1 MNIRKKKSSWIY
13 DKFIK
18 AKIENDKKVNSFI
31 KHNDK
36 NKESYNLIIK
46 DSIMSEKIKKKNLL
60 KDVQKRLNSLS
71 INRDSV
77 KDIKNENEIFLKHF
91 SNIKTFKKNYIKS
104 YNENIENYEIVED
117 LVLKYKSKGYKIPKL
132 SQINNN
138 IFKQEPILISKN
150 NVQNMYESIMYN
162 PKSKKNL
169 DYLKKTKSLLDHKI
183 LKKKNKKK
191 IKNEKNNKSN
201 SLLSNEKLNLN
212 LLCLE
217 KSNIGRFNSN
227 SNISNNN
234 DNIIKPY
241 NNKTSIHK
249 LLKNKGSNSMTN
261 ISIKTN
267 FSIKNKDFH
276 KSLLKK
282 FKENKK
288 SNTTEKELEL
298 STNILNSNEKE
309 NDLNILLNK
318 TSLSY
323 EKNNV
328 NGIKYYN
335 EEEKQIV
342 LEINDLIN
350 NIKNIEEER
359 NNSSLNINK
368 FKNMFTKLSP
378 IQSYR
383 KKSVIVN
390 PTRKNI
396 IKKLSLTRYK
406 STDIHKFLNNFN
418 IKDKKNNL
426 IDKDNIQS
434 IINQSE
440 NKFPEINNMRN
451 KYKLIFDKICNEEE
465 FFFYFE
471 GVLKKKD
478 FLKVFYLLKLFLK
491 KFRNLSNEEIDKLMN
506 IDEKKTSI
514 SILEEIKKVKQIIL
528 KHKIYDKTKTLYLR
542 NNSFQNIHQKIDN
555 LLKNDKEITQLDHGF
570 LKILN
575 Q

>member
-169 DYLKKTKSLLDHKI
+169 YYLQKTKSLLDEKL

-201 SLLSNEKLNLN
+201 SLLS
-212 LLCLE
+212 
-217 KSNIGRFNSN
+217 
-227 SNISNNN
+227 ISNNN

-465 FFFYFE
+465 FFKYIE

>member
-1 MNIRKKKSSWIY
+1 MNR
-13 DKFIK
+13 
-18 AKIENDKKVNSFI
+18 V
-31 KHNDK
+31 
-36 NKESYNLIIK
+36 
-46 DSIMSEKIKKKNLL
+46 
-60 KDVQKRLNSLS
+60 
-71 INRDSV
+71 
-77 KDIKNENEIFLKHF
+77 
-91 SNIKTFKKNYIKS
+91 
-104 YNENIENYEIVED
+104 
-117 LVLKYKSKGYKIPKL
+117 
-132 SQINNN
+132 
-138 IFKQEPILISKN
+138 
-150 NVQNMYESIMYN
+150 
-162 PKSKKNL
+162 
-169 DYLKKTKSLLDHKI
+169 
-183 LKKKNKKK
+183 
-191 IKNEKNNKSN
+191 
-201 SLLSNEKLNLN
+201 
-212 LLCLE
+212 
-217 KSNIGRFNSN
+217 
-227 SNISNNN
+227 
-234 DNIIKPY
+234 
-241 NNKTSIHK
+241 
-249 LLKNKGSNSMTN
+249 
-261 ISIKTN
+261 
-267 FSIKNKDFH
+267 
-276 KSLLKK
+276 
-282 FKENKK
+282 
-288 SNTTEKELEL
+288 
-298 STNILNSNEKE
+298 
-309 NDLNILLNK
+309 
-318 TSLSY
+318 
-323 EKNNV
+323 
-328 NGIKYYN
+328 KYYN
-335 EEEKQIV
+335 EEEKQIL

-451 KYKLIFDKICNEEE
+451 KYKLIFDKISNEEE
-465 FFFYFE
+465 FFKYIE

-478 FLKVFYLLKLFLK
+478 FIKVFYLLKLFLK

-528 KHKIYDKTKTLYLR
+528 KNKIYDKTKTLYLR